1 MIEAFYRLRRTL
13 ADPLA
18 FALSRRELHRLMES
32 DELESIVDATETYQ
46 GRGFYARIHAI
57 QHHSEILELARQV
70 RELDVKRFV
79 EIGSYKGGTLFIF
92 CRAALSL
99 EHAVSIDLPGGDY
112 GGGYDRRRERL
123 FREFLHR
130 RPAARLDC
138 LRVDSHA
145 PETRAALERALG
157 GEEIDFL
164 YIDGDH
170 RLEGV
175 RQDFEDYSPLVRPG
189 GLVAFH
195 DIITREP
202 GHHVHQFWRE
212 IKDDYV
218 HEELIAQPD
227 GNKGIGI
234 LRM

>member
-1 MIEAFYRLRRTL
+1 MIDAFFRLRKTL

-18 FALSRRELHRLMES
+18 FALSKRELHALMAT
-32 DELESIVDATETYQ
+32 DELDAVVDATEAYQ

-57 QHHSEILELARQV
+57 QHRSEILGLAERV
-70 RELDVKRFV
+70 RALDAKRIV

-92 CRAALSL
+92 CRAALGL
-99 EHAVSIDLPGGDY
+99 EHAVSIDLPGGDF
-112 GGGYDRRRERL
+112 GGGYDSRRERL

-130 RPAARLDC
+130 RPGAKLTC
-138 LRVDSHA
+138 LRADSHA
-145 PETRAALERALG
+145 PETLDALRRSLG
-157 GEEIDFL
+157 DDPIDFL

-175 RQDFEDYSPLVRPG
+175 RSDFEQYAPLVRSG

-202 GHHVHQFWRE
+202 GHDVHRFWLE
-212 IKDDYV
+212 IKDRYE
-218 HEELIAQPD
+218 HEELIADPD